1 MIMQT
6 TAWADIEPGSDPLTL
21 AIGCSRAEIEIVK
34 KIPGMVVG
42 EGGIWRCPLTWP
54 AWIAL
59 SLAFAQ
65 QPIQIEPELQG
76 WANAKHAEIT
86 ERYAMR
92 EALDAGPGFLEPL
105 LALERR
111 DGPQLTPVQR
121 GDAAWLLRWRRVIS
135 GGRRGNG
142 KTPPLIR
149 ALQLLHQT
157 GDGCPALIICPDSAP
172 RSWQRKLEQWAP
184 ELRVVIIAG
193 SAKKRNEA
201 IDRIARGE
209 ADVGIIVWQVVRHH
223 TRLAAYPGK
232 AFTKCDTHGGSTG
245 KTTAMCE
252 VCLKALNM
260 IKWRTIIPDE
270 CHRMADEGSKQTR
283 AVQWLMQHAENA
295 WPTTG
300 TLTTNSV
307 ASLWPVLYGLDP
319 AAWPVRSRYLDLYAR
334 QEFAFMDRGKVILG
348 LRPEHEQQFH
358 WVTEPYFR
366 RIHHEIARAGQPGL
380 ADIEF
385 RYPEMS
391 TRQASAYHSIARAG
405 IAELANA
412 DLVAATA
419 IVKFTRL
426 CQLASASIEVY
437 EGEDAAGFT
446 TEGNVRLAS
455 PSHKVADL
463 MEFLA
468 TEEGQ
473 WIVACSTPQLVDLA
487 SKVLTEA
494 GITWTKIVGGMTIDR
509 KDEAQQAFQAG
520 QARVIFC
527 TEAGGE
533 SIDLFAAQG
542 IFWMQP
548 DPSFTGRE
556 QMTGRGDRWGQ
567 TRAFRQ
573 VYSLTPGTVDI
584 RLFELGLS
592 KEEQHQQVV
601 RDAAMLRWM
610 IDVQPDEIVGDGDN
624 GTDSHYQP
632 A

>member
-1 MIMQT
+1 MIMPT

-21 AIGCSRAEIEIVK
+21 AIGCSRAEIDIVK
-34 KIPGMVVG
+34 KIPGMNVG
-42 EGGIWRCPLTWP
+42 GDGLWRCPLTWP

-59 SLAFAQ
+59 SVIFAR
-65 QPIQIEPELQG
+65 QPIKIEPELAE
-76 WANAKHAEIT
+76 WADAKHREIT

-92 EALDAGPGFLEPL
+92 EALDAGPGYLEPL
-105 LALERR
+105 LALEKVG
-111 DGPQLTPVQR
+111 GPQLTPVQR

-149 ALQLLHQT
+149 ALQLLHKT
-157 GDGCPALIICPDSAP
+157 GDGCPALVICPDSAP
-172 RSWQRKLEQWAP
+172 RSWARKLAEWAP
-184 ELRVVIIAG
+184 ELRVVVISG

-201 IDRIARGE
+201 IDRVARGE
-209 ADVGIIVWQVVRHH
+209 ADVAIICWQNVRHH

-232 AFTKCDTHGGSTG
+232 AFVKCNDHGGNTG

-283 AVQWLMQHAENA
+283 AVQWLMHRAENA

-300 TLTTNSV
+300 TLTTNDV
-307 ASLWPVLYGLDP
+307 GSLWPVLYGLDP

-348 LRPEHEQQFH
+348 LRPEHEQAFH
-358 WVTEPYFR
+358 WATEPYFR
-366 RIHHEIARAGQPGL
+366 RIHHQIARAGQPGL

-385 RYPEMS
+385 RYPDM
-391 TRQASAYHSIARAG
+391 TTKQASAYHSIARAG

-426 CQLASASIEVY
+426 CQLSAAMIETY
-437 EGEDAAGFT
+437 DAEDSAGFT
-446 TEGNVRLAS
+446 AEGNVRLCS

-487 SKVLTEA
+487 AKALTEA
-494 GITWTKIVGGMTIDR
+494 GITWTKIVGGMTSEH
-509 KDEAQQAFQAG
+509 KDAAAVAFQQG
-520 QARVIFC
+520 QCRVIFC
-527 TEAGGE
+527 TSAGGE
-533 SIDLFAAQG
+533 SIDLQAAQG

-556 QMTGRGDRWGQ
+556 QMTGRGDRFGQ
-567 TRAFRQ
+567 TRPFRQ
-573 VYSLTPGTVDI
+573 VYSLTAGTVEI
-584 RLFELGLS
+584 RLFQLGMA
-592 KEEQHQQVV
+592 KEEQHEQVV
-601 RDAAMLRWM
+601 RDAAMLRWV
-610 IDVQPDEIVGDGDN
+610 IDVQPDEIVGDEGHDT
-624 GTDSHYQP
+624 GSHFQP